1 MLYEPLMDGRNNV
14 RVYAKHWIRF
24 NLQPI
29 SIKVCGGTRIV
40 PTYTHHR
47 MKYFEPINVMGGL
60 DFLGLILFFEEK
72 GLGGVLEFD
81 S

>member
-1 MLYEPLMDGRNNV
+1 M
-14 RVYAKHWIRF
+14 
-24 NLQPI
+24 
-29 SIKVCGGTRIV
+29 
-40 PTYTHHR
+40 PTYTHHH
-47 MKYFEPINVMGGL
+47 MKNFEPINVMGGL